1 MIQGLDVPIMVVPF
15 STKTAMDMIHGY
27 VPKLNI
33 DDKNRVTKAIE
44 QYEPYINFDELLRR
58 ASN

>member
-15 STKTAMDMIHGY
+15 PTKTAMDMIHGY

-33 DDKNRVTKAIE
+33 DDKNRVAKAIE
-44 QYEPYINFDELLRR
+44 HYEPYINFDELLK
-58 ASN
+58 SI